1 MSKDSEFAFSVN
13 AERETD
19 LGTLKVGFKSKNREK
34 DVDDYIIVYEA
45 DMTMADFDPQT
56 LDWQFAGQTF
66 SQQANPDM
74 IYALRNQ
81 LDSLSVDFSNDYA
94 RDFVTE
100 EKVNALYIQNT
111 YTWDKGCLLY
121 TSPSPRDDR

>member
-56 LDWQFAGQTF
+56 
-66 SQQANPDM
+66 
-74 IYALRNQ
+74 
-81 LDSLSVDFSNDYA
+81 
-94 RDFVTE
+94 
-100 EKVNALYIQNT
+100 
-111 YTWDKGCLLY
+111 
-121 TSPSPRDDR
+121 